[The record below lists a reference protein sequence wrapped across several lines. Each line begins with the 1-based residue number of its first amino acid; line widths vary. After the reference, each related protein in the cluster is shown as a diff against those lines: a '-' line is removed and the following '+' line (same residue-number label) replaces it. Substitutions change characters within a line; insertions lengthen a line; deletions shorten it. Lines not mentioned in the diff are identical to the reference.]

1 MTLIS
6 RNKSQINISRQV
18 HKRIKDYALKENLF
32 LEEATEI
39 IFNKGRD
46 SRRSLSGRRGVDT
59 HAALTILVVPMEAH
73 DWIKKTAESNNQS
86 QRFVAEHV
94 FSDGLDA
101 VFNEMEMAAY

>member
-18 HKRIKDYALKENLF
+18 HKRIKDYALKKKLF

-39 IFNKGRD
+39 IFNKGKD
-46 SRRSLSGRRGVDT
+46 ARRSLSGRRGVDT
-59 HAALTILVVPMEAH
+59 QAALTILVVPLEAH

-101 VFNEMEMAAY
+101 VLNEMEMAAY